1 MPGRARGL
9 LYWGLCPPLE
19 FVVQA
24 FRTMDALTKSV
35 VVGNDVGPMAR
46 LEAVVVDAGTPAVVF
61 QRVSEGETLKGIAKA
76 WGVPVGRF
84 TQWYMT
90 EHGELYD
97 AALKVRADQDA
108 TETVE
113 IADGA
118 SAEDVQTAKLRVD
131 ARKWRSGKWDRERY
145 GEKTEVKHSGLVP
158 TLVIMV
164 KGEEV
169 AVERVVSDVPASI
182 PTELSEEG
190 LI

>member
-1 MPGRARGL
+1 MNSLG
-9 LYWGLCPPLE
+9 
-19 FVVQA
+19 
-24 FRTMDALTKSV
+24 V
-35 VVGNDVGPMAR
+35 VVGVDSGPMAR
-46 LEAVVVDAGTPAVVF
+46 LEVVVVDAATPGVVF
-61 QRVSEGETLKGIAKA
+61 QRVSEGETLKEIAKA

-118 SAEDVQTAKLRVD
+118 STEDVQKAKLRVD
-131 ARKWRSGKWDRERY
+131 ARKWRSSKWDRERY
-145 GEKTEVKHSGLVP
+145 GDRTEVKHSGLIP
-158 TLVIMV
+158 TLVIEIV
-164 KGEEV
+164 GAVPVNAEKVVEHVEE
-169 AVERVVSDVPASI
+169 D
-182 PTELSEEG
+182 